1 MNYLQKAVDLSRASL
16 EAGEFPAGA
25 VLVTSSG
32 RIYESD
38 PSVSWSHAECS
49 VIDKAIKAEG
59 APLTGAVM
67 YASMEPCLMCYA
79 KMYWAGIT
87 KASFVI
93 PKSKTN
99 TLYAYEDSLPMQE
112 HLKAFNTPIAFEQ
125 DGTLFEKA
133 FALYEEWVQRIESKD
148 QV

>member
-1 MNYLQKAVDLSRASL
+1 MNYLQKAIDLSQASL
-16 EAGEFPAGA
+16 EASEFPAGA
-25 VLVTSSG
+25 VLVTSAG
-32 RIYESD
+32 VIYESD

-49 VIDKAIKAEG
+49 AIDKALKAEG

-87 KASFVI
+87 KVSFII

-99 TLYAYEDSLPMQE
+99 TLYAYEDGLSMQE
-112 HLKAFNTPIAFEQ
+112 HLKAFNTPIEAHQ
-125 DGTLFEKA
+125 DDTLLESA
-133 FALYEEWVQRIESKD
+133 FAFYEEWAQRIESKE
-148 QV
+148 